1 MFDISTLIRTP
12 AYNPATGSLTK
23 PWLNFYEN
31 IYPSA
36 NWGYGNTKAEK
47 AYFDGAHVYTGTI
60 VLADAAADF
69 DLGTIS
75 GDLDDLA
82 DGSTYARVLS
92 ASLSEGLVLLS
103 AAAGDLDDV
112 ADGTGYGKVAKT
124 DISAGHI
131 LLSACDGSLD
141 NIGDGSTYGKVAV
154 TDISSGHILLAS
166 CTGDLDDIA
175 NGEGYGKVSIT
186 DISEGHI
193 LLASCDGDLDDI
205 TDGET
210 YGKVLSAA
218 LSAGSVL
225 LSAASGDLDDIT
237 DGEGYARVAAT
248 DISDGHILLSEVVG
262 DMDDVSNGETYGRVA
277 VTDISSGHILL
288 ASCSGDLDDIANGTY
303 GKVLSTAISAG
314 KIVVTGSA
322 GITGTIPPSHVDASD
337 WLNLPTDENLALDMP
352 MNDSAGSKVVDTSD
366 EENNGTITGAT
377 WGVGVT
383 GQCLTFDGTGQNI
396 ALDNL
401 LNIPN
406 DTAWSI
412 FYRFYHDHA
421 SNGDMTIG
429 KTAAANSYIYH
440 KNSGTEY
447 QAQVRSET
455 IQNLATIDIGPHASL
470 RQSWHS
476 LLLSCDGASTATVT
490 AYVDGEYAG
499 EAEFNGLDSS
509 FAINSIGYPYNGLWA
524 AWQGKLSD
532 VKVWNGQ
539 ALTASE
545 GKALHLSVGNSNRVS
560 GAQTPFAHSSDVT
573 KIDGGTVYTSTLV
586 AAAINGAGFG
596 TLTLSSGSIV
606 ITVADGIDINAGTGL
621 KVRSGGDIYVIGSD
635 SDPGLIYFDGSSL
648 DVSMGC
654 SNDGSAF
661 LVLPSSDGDGAL
673 SLGALDAHVP
683 WVSGD
688 DRRFNNIFLYADS
701 TISLQ
706 RYQNSSLDYN
716 SYITLDSSIID
727 LGAHGENYSGD
738 NDYVN
743 LQLDGANDR
752 FEFYIDGSSTMLGM
766 WNATQFYCTTNKGVD
781 FGLAGQAWD
790 DMYADDYNNE
800 AELYFMDSHDDLGDI
815 CSIRGRGEFDPVT
828 GLELID
834 DETLADHMIA
844 RHKKDTPV
852 WSTDKDDTG
861 HVKLLETHRIG
872 EKKLSAD
879 GRPWTTNRL
888 MFSQIHG
895 ALRQI
900 NSRLEL
906 LEV

>member
-131 LLSACDGSLD
+131 LLSACTGDLD
-141 NIGDGSTYGKVAV
+141 DVAEGTNYGKVAI
-154 TDISSGHILLAS
+154 TDISSGHILLS
-166 CTGDLDDIA
+166 TCTGDLDDVA
-175 NGEGYGKVSIT
+175 EGTNYGKVAI
-186 DISEGHI
+186 
-193 LLASCDGDLDDI
+193 
-205 TDGET
+205 
-210 YGKVLSAA
+210 
-218 LSAGSVL
+218 
-225 LSAASGDLDDIT
+225 
-237 DGEGYARVAAT
+237 
-248 DISDGHILLSEVVG
+248 
-262 DMDDVSNGETYGRVA
+262 
-277 VTDISSGHILL
+277 TDISSGHILL
-288 ASCSGDLDDIANGTY
+288 STCDGDLDDVSDGSSY
-303 GKVLSTAISAG
+303 GKVASTSISSG
-314 KIVVTGSA
+314 KIIVTGSA
-322 GITGTIPPSHVDASD
+322 GITGTIPPSHVDASN

-447 QAQVRSET
+447 QVQVRSET
-455 IQNLATIDIGPHASL
+455 TQNLATIDIGLHASL

-673 SLGALDAHVP
+673 FLGALDTHVP

-701 TISLQ
+701 EISLQ

-727 LGAHGENYSGD
+727 LRAYGENFSGD

-766 WNATQFYCTTNKGVD
+766 WNATQFYCTTNKLVD

-900 NSRLEL
+900 NKRLEL